1 MPIWL
6 RKYTFN
12 EIKTFYEKEREEYEK
27 ASGKNILTAD
37 SGRDKFANNVK
48 PTAKPIE
55 VPSFVS
61 KVKSNSK
68 K

>member
-37 SGRDKFANNVK
+37 SGKEKFANNVK
-48 PTAKPIE
+48 PSTKPIE
-55 VPSFVS
+55 VPAFVS
-61 KVKSNSK
+61 KVKSNTK